1 MVRRGRVANSPELQ
15 IESGGI
21 RYVAQWAEHLGT
33 GEIRVY
39 HVPKG
44 DWDQV
49 AHIQRDEGDE
59 ILHA

>member
-1 MVRRGRVANSPELQ
+1 M
-15 IESGGI
+15 
-21 RYVAQWAEHLGT
+21 AQWAEHLGT